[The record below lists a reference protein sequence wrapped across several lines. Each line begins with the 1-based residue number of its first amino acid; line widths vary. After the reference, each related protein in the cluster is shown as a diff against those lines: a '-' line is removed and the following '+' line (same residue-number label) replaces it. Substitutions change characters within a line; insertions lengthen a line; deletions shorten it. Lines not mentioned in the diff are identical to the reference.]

1 MRKKSRASVVDVNN
15 AVVGL
20 GCAAALIATGL
31 FGEAQAQSPTQEA
44 LKPEVSF
51 NAGIASDYVF
61 RGVSQTME
69 DPAIQAG
76 VDVAHGVFYTGAWA
90 SNVDFGDGKTDA
102 EIDLYA
108 GVRPQFAG
116 LNWDVG
122 VVGYLYTGQP
132 DGADYSYG
140 ELKVAASRNV
150 GKASLGAAVFYSP
163 DFFGASED
171 EATYAEINASLPA
184 YDRVTVSGAVGR
196 QWVSS
201 DLDYLTWNLGAAW
214 QATDYLAVDL
224 RYHDTDGHDLGQTYD
239 SRVILSLKA
248 VM

>member
-1 MRKKSRASVVDVNN
+1 MTKKSHASVVGVNN
-15 AVVGL
+15 IIFGM

-31 FGEAQAQSPTQEA
+31 FGEAQAQVQNPDA
-44 LKPEVSF
+44 VKPKVSF
-51 NAGIASDYVF
+51 NAGIASDYAF

-69 DPAIQAG
+69 DPAVQAG
-76 VDVAHGVFYTGAWA
+76 VDVTNGMFYTGAWA
-90 SNVDFGDGKTDA
+90 SNVDFGDGETDA

-116 LNWDVG
+116 LNWDMG

-132 DGADYSYG
+132 DGADYSYA
-140 ELKVAASRNV
+140 ELKAAASRNV
-150 GKASLGAAVFYSP
+150 GKATLGAAVYYSP
-163 DFFGASED
+163 DFFGAAED

-184 YDRVTVSGAVGR
+184 FERVTVSGAVGH

-201 DLDYLTWNLGAAW
+201 DFDYVTWNLGAAW
-214 QATDYLAVDL
+214 QATDHLAVDL
-224 RYHDTDGHDLGQTYD
+224 RYHDTDGHDFGQTYD

-248 VM
+248 VL